1 MSDPTILETLRGVEF
16 LHDIADEHLERLA
29 EIARP
34 VEFHARTEMF
44 HEKDKAKDVYLIVSG
59 NVSLFMCTPK
69 VGCRQ
74 LMEVGAGE
82 FVGWSPLVARPRLSD
97 TAVTLTPTKA
107 LAMDG
112 EQVLALC
119 RADPE
124 FGFEFMRRAAMALSE
139 RLSATRMQLLEISGF
154 DLPDAQ
160 LESD

>member
-16 LHDIADEHLERLA
+16 LHDIADGHLERLA

-34 VEFHARTEMF
+34 VEFPARTEMF
-44 HEKDKAKDVYLIVSG
+44 HEKDMAKDVYLIVSG
-59 NVSLFMCTPK
+59 RVSLFMCTRK

-82 FVGWSPLVARPRLSD
+82 FVGWSPLVGRPRLSD
-97 TAVTLTPTKA
+97 TAVTLTPAKA

-112 EQVLALC
+112 EQLLSFC
-119 RADPE
+119 RQDPE
-124 FGFEFMRRAAMALSE
+124 FGFEFMRRAAMALAQ
-139 RLSATRMQLLEISGF
+139 RLSATRLQLLDTSGF
-154 DLPDAQ
+154 DLPDVQ